1 MSRIKIHKEGRR
13 IILANLILWV
23 AVAIAIWLWGDKD
36 TTKIVITSVAL
47 FMSVFILYFFRIPER
62 TPNLDESLVIS
73 PADGKVVNVREIEET
88 EYFNG
93 PCRQISVFLSFFNV
107 HITWFPVGGLV
118 SYYKYH
124 PGKYLF
130 AFLPKSSVKNEHTT
144 VVVKTNNGAEVMFR
158 QIAGIVARRIVCYAD
173 QGDDAVQAS
182 EAGFIKFGSRLDI
195 FVPMDAE
202 ILVKIGDK
210 VRGQLSALA
219 KLN

>member
-1 MSRIKIHKEGRR
+1 
-13 IILANLILWV
+13 
-23 AVAIAIWLWGDKD
+23 
-36 TTKIVITSVAL
+36 
-47 FMSVFILYFFRIPER
+47 
-62 TPNLDESLVIS
+62 
-73 PADGKVVNVREIEET
+73 
-88 EYFNG
+88 
-93 PCRQISVFLSFFNV
+93 
-107 HITWFPVGGLV
+107 

-202 ILVKIGDK
+202 ILVKKGDK